1 MGRSFRFLLNFAWYN
16 LAAIFGFAAIVI
28 AGCYLSGVPNDAEN
42 GNLFETYYAM
52 FPTMLL
58 LILFLYAFA
67 LCTNNLNLG
76 LSMGARRTDFFWALQ
91 GIMAFYAVVCWALQ
105 LFMSAFPAIANWE
118 VRDRWAL
125 LDLFGGRV
133 WVFPL
138 VCLVLMVLGCL
149 SGMVMVKNKIIG
161 SIVVTLSVLVMV
173 GVTIFMLLSADTNIM
188 VFLLETEWAWLWVA
202 LPKVMTAVLAVGAAG
217 GELLIWRTI
226 QRYIVR

>member
-1 MGRSFRFLLNFAWYN
+1 MGRSFRFLLNFAWTN
-16 LAAIFGFAAIVI
+16 LSAIFGFAAIVI
-28 AGCYLSGVPNDAEN
+28 AGCYLSGVPNNAEN

-91 GIMAFYAVVCWALQ
+91 GIMVFYSLVCWALQ

-125 LDLFGGRV
+125 LDLFGGRI

-138 VCLVLMVLGCL
+138 VCIVLMVLGCL

-161 SIVVTLSVLVMV
+161 TILVTLSILVMM
-173 GVTIFMLLSADTNIM
+173 GVTVFMLLSADTNIM

-202 LPKVMTAVLAVGAAG
+202 LPKVMIAVLAMGAVG

>member
-1 MGRSFRFLLNFAWYN
+1 MGRSFRFLLNFAWAN
-16 LAAIFGFAAIVI
+16 LSAIFGFAAIVI
-28 AGCYLSGVPNDAEN
+28 AGCYITGVPGNTEN

-58 LILFLYAFA
+58 LFVFLYSFA

-76 LSMGARRTDFFWALQ
+76 LSMGARRVDFFWAIQ
-91 GIMAFYAVVCWALQ
+91 GIMVFYAVVCWALQ
-105 LFMSAFPAIANWE
+105 LFMAAFPALANWE

-149 SGMVMVKNKIIG
+149 SGLVMVKNKIIG
-161 SIVVTLSVLVMV
+161 TILVMLSILV
-173 GVTIFMLLSADTNIM
+173 MMGVTVFMLLSADTNIM
-188 VFLLETEWAWLWVA
+188 DALLETQWARLWIN
-202 LPKVMTAVLAVGAAG
+202 LPKVMIAVLAAGAVG
-217 GELLIWRTI
+217 GELLIWRVI
-226 QRYIVR
+226 QHYVVR

>member
-1 MGRSFRFLLNFAWYN
+1 MGRSFRFLLNFAWIN
-16 LAAIFGFAAIVI
+16 LGAIFGFAAIVI
-28 AGCYLSGVPNDAEN
+28 AGCYITGVPGNTEN

-91 GIMAFYAVVCWALQ
+91 GIMVFYAVVCWALQ
-105 LFMSAFPAIANWE
+105 LFMSAFPAIASWE
-118 VRDRWAL
+118 VRERWAL

-133 WVFPL
+133 WAFPL

-149 SGMVMVKNKIIG
+149 SGMVMVKNKIVG
-161 SIVVTLSVLVMV
+161 SILVTVSIFVMVVVTV
-173 GVTIFMLLSADTNIM
+173 FMILSADTNI
-188 VFLLETEWAWLWVA
+188 VENLLETEFGWLFTV
-202 LPKVMTAVLAVGAAG
+202 LPRVMIGVLAVGAVE
-217 GELLIWRTI
+217 GELFIWWFI
-226 QRYIVR
+226 QRCIVR

>member
-28 AGCYLSGVPNDAEN
+28 AGCYITGVPGNTEN

-52 FPTMLL
+52 FPTMIL

-76 LSMGARRTDFFWALQ
+76 LSMGARRVDFFWALQ
-91 GIMAFYAVVCWALQ
+91 GIMAFYAVICWALQ
-105 LFMSAFPAIANWE
+105 LFMAAFPAIANWE

-133 WVFPL
+133 WAFPL
-138 VCLVLMVLGCL
+138 VCMVLMVLGCL
-149 SGMVMVKNKIIG
+149 SGLVMVKNKIVG
-161 SIVVTLSVLVMV
+161 SILVTVSIFVMV
-173 GVTIFMLLSADTNIM
+173 MVTVFMILSADTNI
-188 VFLLETEWAWLWVA
+188 VENLLETEFGWLFTV
-202 LPKVMTAVLAVGAAG
+202 LPRVMIGVLAVGAVG
-217 GELLIWRTI
+217 GELFIWWFI
-226 QRYIVR
+226 QRCIVR

>member
-1 MGRSFRFLLNFAWYN
+1 MGRSFRFLLNFAWAN
-16 LAAIFGFAAIVI
+16 LGAIFGFAAIVI
-28 AGCYLSGVPNDAEN
+28 AGCYITGVPGNTEN

-91 GIMAFYAVVCWALQ
+91 GIMVFYAVVCWALQ
-105 LFMSAFPAIANWE
+105 LFMSAFPAIASWE
-118 VRDRWAL
+118 VRERWAL

-133 WVFPL
+133 WAFPL

-149 SGMVMVKNKIIG
+149 SGMVMVKNKIVG
-161 SIVVTLSVLVMV
+161 SILVTVSIFVMVVVTV
-173 GVTIFMLLSADTNIM
+173 FMILSADTNI
-188 VFLLETEWAWLWVA
+188 VENLLETEFGWLFTV
-202 LPKVMTAVLAVGAAG
+202 LPRVMIGVLAVGAVE
-217 GELLIWRTI
+217 GELFIWWFI
-226 QRYIVR
+226 QRCIVR

>member
-28 AGCYLSGVPNDAEN
+28 AGCYLSGVPSNAEN

-52 FPTMLL
+52 FPTMIL

-76 LSMGARRTDFFWALQ
+76 LSMGARRADFFWALQ
-91 GIMAFYAVVCWALQ
+91 GIMAFYSVVCWLLQ

-125 LDLFGGRV
+125 LDLFGGKV

-149 SGMVMVKNKIIG
+149 SGMVVVKNKILG
-161 SIVVTLSVLVMV
+161 ALLVTLSILVMIGATV
-173 GVTIFMLLSADTNIM
+173 FMLLSTDTN
-188 VFLLETEWAWLWVA
+188 FQELLVDSIWGD
-202 LPKVMTAVLAVGAAG
+202 LPKIVLGVLAVSFVG
-217 GELLIWRTI
+217 GEFLIWRTI

>member
-28 AGCYLSGVPNDAEN
+28 AGCYVTGVPSNAGN

-52 FPTMLL
+52 FPTMIL

-91 GIMAFYAVVCWALQ
+91 GIMAFYAVICWALQ

-125 LDLFGGRV
+125 LDLFGGKV

-138 VCLVLMVLGCL
+138 VCFVLMVLGCL
-149 SGMVMVKNKIIG
+149 SGLVVVKNKVLGFILVTVSVIIM
-161 SIVVTLSVLVMV
+161 VV
-173 GVTIFMLLSADTNIM
+173 VTIFMLLFTDAMMTEPFQEAGLGW
-188 VFLLETEWAWLWVA
+188 VFTV
-202 LPKVMTAVLAVGAAG
+202 LPKVIVAVLAVSAVG

>member
-1 MGRSFRFLLNFAWYN
+1 MGRSFRFLLNFAWTN
-16 LAAIFGFAAIVI
+16 LSAIFGFAAIVI
-28 AGCYLSGVPNDAEN
+28 AGCYLSGVPNNAEN

-58 LILFLYAFA
+58 LFVFLYAFA

-76 LSMGARRTDFFWALQ
+76 LSMGARRADFFWALQ
-91 GIMAFYAVVCWALQ
+91 GIMAFYSVVCWLLQ
-105 LFMSAFPAIANWE
+105 LFMAAFPALANWE
-118 VRDRWAL
+118 VRERWAL
-125 LDLFGGRV
+125 LDLFGGRI

-138 VCLVLMVLGCL
+138 VCIVLMVLGCL
-149 SGMVMVKNKIIG
+149 SGMVVVKNKVLGAIL
-161 SIVVTLSVLVMV
+161 VTLSVIVMM

-188 VFLLETEWAWLWVA
+188 DALLETQWAWLWVA
-202 LPKVMTAVLAVGAAG
+202 LPKVMTAVLAVGAVG